1 MKYRVTIDGEERD
14 VDVQITE
21 GGSVTVSLDGSP
33 VDVDVTRVPG
43 GVSMR
48 LDGKVWDVHV
58 GGPSDKMTVAANVHR
73 TTARVESE
81 RQRARK
87 ARGAGAA
94 AAKELRAPMPGRI
107 VEVFVEAG
115 QAIEAGAPLIVIE
128 AMKMQNELR
137 AETAG
142 TVAGVE
148 VAAGQNVE
156 GNALLLRF
164 Q

>member
-1 MKYRVTIDGEERD
+1 MKYRVTIEGEERD
-14 VDVQITE
+14 IDVQITE
-21 GGSVTVSLDGSP
+21 GGTVSVSEDGKP
-33 VDVDVTRVPG
+33 VDLAVTRVPG
-43 GVSMR
+43 GVSLR

-58 GGPSDKMTVAANVHR
+58 GALGDKTMLAAGTHR
-73 TTARVESE
+73 TTVRVESE

-87 ARGAGAA
+87 ARGAGAS

-115 QAIEAGAPLIVIE
+115 AEIDAGAPLIVIE

-142 TVAGVE
+142 TVAAVE
-148 VAAGQNVE
+148 VAPGMNVE
-156 GNALLLRF
+156 GGALLLRF
-164 Q
+164 E

>member
-1 MKYRVTIDGEERD
+1 MKYRVTIDGEARD
-14 VDVQITE
+14 IDVQITE
-21 GGSVTVSLDGSP
+21 GGTVSVSEDGTP

-43 GVSMR
+43 GVSLR

-58 GGPSDKMTVAANVHR
+58 GPLGDETMLAAGPHR
-73 TTARVESE
+73 TRAHVESE

-87 ARGAGAA
+87 ARGAGAS

-115 QAIEAGAPLIVIE
+115 AEVDAGAPLVVIE

-142 TVAGVE
+142 TVASVE
-148 VAAGQNVE
+148 VSAGMNVE
-156 GNALLLRF
+156 GNALLLKF
-164 Q
+164 T